1 MYFCYYFLTN
11 KVYLII
17 NDTNDLKTRI
27 KTNQC
32 VSIQNKNMENLEGS
46 TLKQLIVG
54 NVNKGRRK
62 RNSTALNTGVMQTK
76 H

>member
-1 MYFCYYFLTN
+1 MCF
-11 KVYLII
+11 
-17 NDTNDLKTRI
+17 DSI
-27 KTNQC
+27 K
-32 VSIQNKNMENLEGS
+32 KHMENWEGP